1 MCAHTMYL
9 NRWSSRDDERRAVM
23 AHARCSWW
31 GMVANR
37 PRALV
42 AYGFSLSTTT
52 TKQSFS
58 RSPLFFFSEDVYILL
73 ASSLVIIIH
82 IPTNNNVLL
91 LLLLLLLLLRRSFV
105 RSERAREEKRH
116 KTTTHKHRRKKSLRV
131 AFSVQITR
139 IENAFYFCFLLF
151 RVFVSEKSL
160 NPKPTRIFFP
170 HRGEKCKILLSVCI
184 FIFRTRKHTRTI
196 IHNKY
201 DFCSH
206 FHNRSRRCRVFCV

>member
-9 NRWSSRDDERRAVM
+9 NCWSSCDDERRAVM
-23 AHARCSWW
+23 AYARCSWW

-105 RSERAREEKRH
+105 QREREKRRGTKRRH
-116 KTTTHKHRRKKSLRV
+116 TNTDERSLCALRSQFRSRESKTR
-131 AFSVQITR
+131 
-139 IENAFYFCFLLF
+139 
-151 RVFVSEKSL
+151 
-160 NPKPTRIFFP
+160 
-170 HRGEKCKILLSVCI
+170 
-184 FIFRTRKHTRTI
+184 FIFVF
-196 IHNKY
+196 
-201 DFCSH
+201 FCLG
-206 FHNRSRRCRVFCV
+206 FLYQKNP